1 VSRLLDFPPEEAPS
15 TLYDGTS
22 GDPTVIA
29 FDPGGS
35 TGWSLFQVHPDSLID
50 PEVMILDNVLY
61 FACGEFY
68 GTEMSQV
75 DAMLSLVDEWPG
87 SALVTEDFILDT
99 KVTSQEVLSPVRLN
113 AAFKYTASR
122 LLSRHVWVQNREQ
135 AFSTVTDDRL
145 QKLHRYWNATVG
157 QEHARDA
164 VKHNLTFMRRLKQQ
178 PKLLARVFPVLAE
191 A

>member
-1 VSRLLDFPPEEAPS
+1 VSRFLNFPPEEVPS

-22 GDPTVIA
+22 GDPAVIA

-35 TGWSLFQVHPDSLID
+35 TGWSLFQVHPESLTD
-50 PEVMILDNVLY
+50 PGVQILDNVLY

-113 AAFKYTASR
+113 AAFKYACSR
-122 LLSRHVWVQNREQ
+122 SLGRHVWVQNREQ
-135 AFSTVTDDRL
+135 AFSTITDERLERL
-145 QKLHRYWNATVG
+145 QRYWNATIG
-157 QEHARDA
+157 KKDARVA

-178 PKLLARVFPVLAE
+178 PKLLAKVFPALV
-191 A
+191 